1 MGTAERSKK
10 KVLLYRKAIVHFL
23 LCFVMGFFTGFA
35 PTGKSSIFS
44 TSPPP
49 VLPSNR
55 SAFSPAQTGELLLEE
70 RTEESGTFNRK
81 LDESE
86 GENSSKEEEE
96 KEEEKEE
103 DLIPRRLIILVTPTR
118 MNDRL
123 REVNLRRLSNTLRLV
138 PPPFLWVVVEQK
150 SDSSEV
156 SEILRKTGI
165 MYRHVVFRENFTDP
179 EVEMDHQR
187 NLALNHIEHHRLS
200 GIVHF
205 AGLSNV
211 YDLQVFGTWPMAI
224 VSANSKKVII
234 EGPVCDSS
242 EVVGWHLRK
251 MSNLTETKSSPVHIS
266 SFAFNSSVLWDPE
279 RWGRLSSVQGTTQ
292 NTIKFVKK
300 EVLEEETKLIGIPP
314 EGCSK
319 IMLWNVQIATGT
331 TPNNTLP
338 GTRPYSTGQR

>member
-1 MGTAERSKK
+1 MSVSSRHILEPKKREKKKEKEIVLLYYSSQPSNINSHLTLWTPLPFQPSLLWFFPFQSLRIPVLVLGIDMGTAERSRK

-55 SAFSPAQTGELLLEE
+55 SAFSPEQTGELLLEE

-86 GENSSKEEEE
+86 GENSSKEEE

-103 DLIPRRLIILVTPTR
+103 GLIPRRLIILVTPTR
-118 MNDRL
+118 MNDKL

-211 YDLQVFGTWPMAI
+211 YDLQFFDEIRAI
-224 VSANSKKVII
+224 
-234 EGPVCDSS
+234 E
-242 EVVGWHLRK
+242 
-251 MSNLTETKSSPVHIS
+251 
-266 SFAFNSSVLWDPE
+266 
-279 RWGRLSSVQGTTQ
+279 
-292 NTIKFVKK
+292 
-300 EVLEEETKLIGIPP
+300 
-314 EGCSK
+314 
-319 IMLWNVQIATGT
+319 
-331 TPNNTLP
+331 
-338 GTRPYSTGQR
+338 

>member
-1 MGTAERSKK
+1 MFVLGIGMGTAERSKK
-10 KVLLYRKAIVHFL
+10 KVLLYKKAIVHFM

-44 TSPPP
+44 TSPP

-55 SAFSPAQTGELLLEE
+55 SAFSPAQPGELLLEE

-86 GENSSKEEEE
+86 GENSL

-165 MYRHVVFRENFTDP
+165 MYRHLVFQKNFTDP

-211 YDLQVFGTWPMAI
+211 YDLQFFDEIRAI
-224 VSANSKKVII
+224 
-234 EGPVCDSS
+234 E
-242 EVVGWHLRK
+242 
-251 MSNLTETKSSPVHIS
+251 
-266 SFAFNSSVLWDPE
+266 
-279 RWGRLSSVQGTTQ
+279 
-292 NTIKFVKK
+292 
-300 EVLEEETKLIGIPP
+300 
-314 EGCSK
+314 
-319 IMLWNVQIATGT
+319 
-331 TPNNTLP
+331 
-338 GTRPYSTGQR
+338 